1 MYYER
6 RPDGTTRLFEEYSIK
21 GKWSRQNEI
30 GTWSEE
36 SGFEIGAQSNVW
48 DRRGNLTGIVLY
60 NSILR
65 YWPVTLVVRNEQGDI
80 VDSDGFLPQVL
91 FSLRQ
96 FDQYLG

>member
-1 MYYER
+1 MYYEHR
-6 RPDGTTRLFEEYSIK
+6 LDGTTRLFEEYAIK
-21 GKWSRQNEI
+21 GKWSRRNEI

-36 SGFEIGAQSNVW
+36 NGFEIGAPNIW
-48 DRRGNLTGIVLY
+48 ERRGNLTGIVLY

-65 YWPVTLVVRNEQGDI
+65 YWPVTLVVRNEHGDI
-80 VDSDGFLPQVL
+80 VDSDGFLPQLL